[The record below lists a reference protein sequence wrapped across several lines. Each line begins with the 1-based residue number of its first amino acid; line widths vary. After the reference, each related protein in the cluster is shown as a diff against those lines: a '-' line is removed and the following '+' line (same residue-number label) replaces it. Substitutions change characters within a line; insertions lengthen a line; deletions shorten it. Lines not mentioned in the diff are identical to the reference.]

1 MAVFTIDM
9 PSLLSSRQLRE
20 RLRGIPAGG
29 QPLRVLLTLGS
40 LMAMCVLGQRSE
52 AVIPLFLGAIASAL
66 SETDDSWRKRMRAQV
81 LTLACFAA
89 AALAVQV
96 LFDRPILFIAG
107 LALAAFCLTML
118 GAVDAR
124 YRAIGYATLIL
135 SIYATLNLDHA
146 AHVPSAAGAIA
157 RRESPVLLLAGAAWY
172 GVFSVGWAALFPAQP
187 VQALL
192 VRLYTVLG
200 DYVRFKASL
209 FEPLRG
215 IDIEQ
220 KRLSL
225 AQLNT
230 DVVTELN
237 AAKEGIFRRIGK
249 RAPTGRIS
257 RYRGL
262 YLIAQDVHERASSSH
277 DDYNALADTFFH
289 SDLLYRCRRV
299 LALQGVECQRLAASI
314 ARREPFVKG
323 DDTVQALADLRGAIE
338 HERMR
343 TREPGP
349 LALLAS
355 VDALARNLA
364 QLDGQLAGASQP
376 SAQAGRI
383 DMGLADGSPHG
394 WRDILERMRR
404 QLTPGSALFRHAL
417 RLAVALTAGYVVMRV
432 IHPAQGYWILL
443 TTLFVCQQTYGGTIA
458 RMGQRITGTAL
469 GVVAGWALLEL
480 FPQPWLQ
487 SLLAVAAG
495 VVFFAT
501 RAQRYLLATAA
512 MTLLVLMCFNQVG
525 DSGVLLVPRLVDTAI
540 GSVIAGLAMLLV
552 LPHWQARRIDA
563 LAATALRGQAGYL
576 RQIARQYRSGARD
589 DLAYRVARRDAHN
602 ADAALSGAVSD
613 MFREPG
619 FVRPRAGVALR
630 FLIRAHTLLS
640 YLSALG
646 AHRAVVGPA
655 GSAGVRALLDAAEG
669 AAAALDALASTLVA
683 RGTFHE
689 PRRGATAVGANAAP
703 AAIDPDA
710 SRVTTAAAPA
720 AIDADPATVAARA
733 AETALRDALATS
745 VEAGDERNPAARL
758 LRTQLTLVW
767 LQIDALRAHADEWLQ
782 RGDIAPD
789 AAAKDPREH
798 LPA

>member
-9 PSLLSSRQLRE
+9 PLLPFRQQLRE
-20 RLRGIPAGG
+20 RLRDVPAGG

-40 LMAMCVLGQRSE
+40 LMVMCLLGQRSA

-66 SETDDSWRKRMRAQV
+66 AETDDSWRKRLRAQV

-96 LFDRPILFIAG
+96 LFDHPILFIAG
-107 LALAAFCLTML
+107 LALVAFCLTML

-135 SIYATLNLDHA
+135 WIYATLNLDHA
-146 AHVPSAAGAIA
+146 ASAPAAAGALA
-157 RRESPVLLLAGAAWY
+157 RREGPVLLLAGAAWY

-230 DVVTELN
+230 DVVSELN

-249 RAPTGRIS
+249 RAPTGRIA

-262 YLIAQDVHERASSSH
+262 YMIAQDVHERASSSH

-299 LALQGVECQRLAASI
+299 LALQGLECQRLATSI
-314 ARREPFVKG
+314 ARREPFVKS
-323 DDTVQALADLRGAIE
+323 DVTVQALADLRGAIE
-338 HERMR
+338 HERAR
-343 TREPGP
+343 TREAGP

-355 VDALARNLA
+355 VEALARNLA

-376 SAQAGRI
+376 SAQAGRV
-383 DMGLADGSPHG
+383 DMGLADISPHG
-394 WRDILERMRR
+394 WRDVVDRVRR
-404 QLTPGSALFRHAL
+404 QLTPDSALFRHAL

-458 RMGQRITGTAL
+458 RMGQRIAGTAL
-469 GVVAGWALLEL
+469 GVVAGWALLQL
-480 FPQPWLQ
+480 FPLPWLQ

-501 RAQRYLLATAA
+501 RTRRYLLATAA
-512 MTLLVLMCFNQVG
+512 MTLLVLMCFNQIG

-540 GSVIAGLAMLLV
+540 GSVIAGLATLLV

-563 LAATALRGQAGYL
+563 LAASALRSQAGYL

-602 ADAALSGAVSD
+602 ADSALSSAVSD

-669 AAAALDALASTLVA
+669 AAAALDALAVTLVA

-689 PRRGATAVGANAAP
+689 PKRGSAASQTEAARGGLEAGGADAVDPAAASGAP
-703 AAIDPDA
+703 AG
-710 SRVTTAAAPA
+710 
-720 AIDADPATVAARA
+720 DPAVAAARA
-733 AETALRDALATS
+733 AETALRDALAAS

-767 LQIDALRAHADEWLQ
+767 LQIDALRAHADEWLL
-782 RGDIAPD
+782 RSTHAADGDAGD
-789 AAAKDPREH
+789 RVAA
-798 LPA
+798 